1 MPSTYDALAGLKSI
15 RAGKLEEED
24 VPVAAPTPLF
34 TPPVAVS
41 KPLFA
46 APTPDFTPFCAV
58 PVAFC
63 AGPEA
68 LLAVPEAEGAGFLV
82 CGLTSGGTG
91 LRRAGEEAA
100 PLGEEGGLAPAVAW
114 DAIFCA

>member
-1 MPSTYDALAGLKSI
+1 MSQEGSIASTYDALAGLKSI
-15 RAGKLEEED
+15 CVGKGEDWD

-46 APTPDFTPFCAV
+46 APTPEFTLFCAV

-63 AGPEA
+63 VAPDA
-68 LLAVPEAEGAGFLV
+68 LLAAPEAGAAFLF

-100 PLGEEGGLAPAVAW
+100 PLVEEGGLAPAVA
-114 DAIFCA
+114 